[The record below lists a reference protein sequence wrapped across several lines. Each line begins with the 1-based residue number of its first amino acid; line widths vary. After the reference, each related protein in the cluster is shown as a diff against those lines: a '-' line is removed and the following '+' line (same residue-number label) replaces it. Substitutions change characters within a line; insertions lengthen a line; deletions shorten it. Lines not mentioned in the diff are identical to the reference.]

1 VNPPVKPEDRHAM
14 TSTLFR
20 ATLLAAAAALALA
33 CGSSDHSSST
43 VDGGGPTGPGDGSDT
58 GGGDLLPPPRACGGQ
73 VTVRLRGTNAGPVTA
88 FHLAVGGASF
98 TVDGGPAIPGVGA
111 QTLDLLSDQAWRL
124 GTVPYAEGAHTI
136 VATVT
141 LAGGDGATD
150 AGPVSFGACL
160 APLVVPIDLSN
171 VDPVRC
177 HAVIHL
183 DLAGSVVTAAGA
195 GASGKAFVPNFALFF

>member
-1 VNPPVKPEDRHAM
+1 M
-14 TSTLFR
+14 TSTLVR

-33 CGSSDHSSST
+33 CGSNDHASAT
-43 VDGGGPTGPGDGSDT
+43 VAGGGPTGPTGPGDGSDT
-58 GGGDLLPPPRACGGQ
+58 GGGDLLPPPRVCGGQ

-88 FHLAVGGASF
+88 FHLGVGGASF
-98 TVDGGPAIPGVGA
+98 AVDGGPAIPGVGA
-111 QTLDLLSDQAWRL
+111 QTLDLLTDQAWRL

-141 LAGGDGATD
+141 LAGGDGAT
-150 AGPVSFGACL
+150 AEGPVSFGACL

-183 DLAGSVVTAAGA
+183 DLAASVVATAGA
-195 GASGKAFVPNFALFF
+195 GASGTAFVPNFALFF

>member
-1 VNPPVKPEDRHAM
+1 MNPSVKLEEMPSM
-14 TSTLFR
+14 TFTLAR

-33 CGSSDHSSST
+33 CGSSSRTPSVT
-43 VDGGGPTGPGDGSDT
+43 GNDGPADPGDG
-58 GGGDLLPPPRACGGQ
+58 GVVQPPPRACGGQ
-73 VTVRLRGTNAGPVTA
+73 VTVRLRGVNPGPVTA
-88 FHLAVGGASF
+88 FHLGVAGASF
-98 TVDGGPAIPGVGA
+98 TVDGGPAIPGLGA
-111 QTLDLLSDQAWRL
+111 QTLDLLTDQAWRL
-124 GTVPYAEGAHTI
+124 GNVPYPEGASVV

-141 LAGGDGATD
+141 LAGGDGTTG

-183 DLAGSVVTAAGA
+183 DLAASVVALAGA
-195 GASGKAFVPNFALFF
+195 GASGTAFVPNFALFF